1 MRLLSVVVAL
11 ALAPLA
17 DALAAPVLRAVSSVT
32 SPLAP
37 LFDSIARQQAGTY
50 DVPAVRAAIHRERQS
65 APGPG
70 LRDCGRGDSEKKN
83 DNAQKNQ
90 KS

>member
-50 DVPAVRAAIHRERQS
+50 DVPAVRAAIHRERLQPVGSDQRARIDGIRQNVGS
-65 APGPG
+65 ARRRA
-70 LRDCGRGDSEKKN
+70 LI
-83 DNAQKNQ
+83 
-90 KS
+90 